1 MSEPVAIPIQP
12 AAMQEALKSSSSI
25 PLPAQ
30 EVFLDDSTLNHLSYK
45 ATNKVPYIIDYF
57 GLRDF
62 YETNP
67 TVTAM
72 ARELH
77 SLTVPDDANISV
89 ADTKSDLDSLMQEL
103 NLSENDA
110 PFYKLKKALFMA
122 KIRAKQRE
130 LEKGRLQM
138 LADNPIV

>member
-1 MSEPVAIPIQP
+1 MSEPVAVPITP
-12 AAMQEALKSSSSI
+12 SAIKEALSSSVSEM
-25 PLPAQ
+25 PPQ
-30 EVFLDDSTLNHLSYK
+30 EHYLDDSTMNHLSYK

-67 TVTAM
+67 VVIEM
-72 ARELH
+72 AKELH
-77 SLTVPDDANISV
+77 SLTVLDDANTPI
-89 ADTKSDLDSLMQEL
+89 ADTKADLDLLMQEL

-122 KIRAKQRE
+122 KIRARQRE
-130 LEKGRLQM
+130 MEHKKLQM
-138 LADNPIV
+138 LADTQIV